1 MSSAGVKEP
10 TLSCTHSTVVIQ
22 HIITKGTIDKDVMK
36 ALEKKDVTQE
46 ALMASV
52 RRRIETNDDDSMGG
66 AHEPIQV

>member
-1 MSSAGVKEP
+1 
-10 TLSCTHSTVVIQ
+10 
-22 HIITKGTIDKDVMK
+22 MK

-52 RRRIETNDDDSMGG
+52 RRRIGTNDNDSMGG